1 MGRIVNQSELS
12 EILDISTV
20 SLVRWGKEGLPVR
33 RPGPG
38 KKGNQYDT
46 AEVIRWM
53 IARRSNPDGEH
64 IDGAFEK
71 ARLDRERADA
81 QALKNAVDRGDLV
94 PLTAVVEAVT
104 GVYVTLRSRLL
115 GLPTALAPLLIGHT
129 KLPIIERVITDE
141 ITECLVDVTGGNAQ
155 TIARGAA
162 AHSTAGEIDG
172 GAVGGQAPKAKP
184 RGKRRAGKVADGP
197 SGVPAGDDGS
207 GQRPGG

>member
-1 MGRIVNQSELS
+1 MGKLVSQIELS
-12 EILDISTV
+12 EIVGASRQAL
-20 SLVRWGKEGLPVR
+20 LRWGKEGMPFQS
-33 RPGPG
+33 PPAGE
-38 KKGNQYDT
+38 KGNIYDT

-53 IARRSNPDGEH
+53 IGRRSNPDGEV
-64 IDGAFEK
+64 IDGVYEK

-155 TIARGAA
+155 ALARGAA
-162 AHSTAGEIDG
+162 AYSTAGEIDG
-172 GAVGGQAPKAKP
+172 G
-184 RGKRRAGKVADGP
+184 GP
-197 SGVPAGDDGS
+197 
-207 GQRPGG
+207 

>member
-81 QALKNAVDRGDLV
+81 QALKNAVDRGDMVSL
-94 PLTAVVEAVT
+94 EAVADALADVLIT
-104 GVYVTLRSRLL
+104 TRSRLL
-115 GLPTALAPLLIGHT
+115 GMPTSLAPLLIGIT
-129 KLPIIERVITDE
+129 KIPVLERMLSDE
-141 ITECLVDVTGGNAQ
+141 IADCLNDITGENALA
-155 TIARGAA
+155 IARGA
-162 AHSTAGEIDG
+162 SKNTPAGPIDDKPMG
-172 GAVGGQAPKAKP
+172 GRTPKAKP
-184 RGKRRAGKVADGP
+184 RSKRGARKVADST
-197 SGVPAGDDGS
+197 SGVSASPDGRA
-207 GQRPGG
+207 Q